1 MSRGSNPT
9 KVQQWSDR
17 LSRFEESGQS
27 VTQFCLAEGVSQPS
41 FYQWRRKLGG
51 TARVGRITPKRSSR
65 SKHGESPTRG
75 TQDEPAFKAVQVTA
89 LPGIRRTLIRL
100 TDGVEIELGDNL
112 PVVELV
118 VRSVIEQVLPNPAS
132 RTEAQHVESDQ

>member
-27 VTQFCLAEGVSQPS
+27 VTQFCLAECVSQPS
-41 FYQWRRKLGG
+41 FYQWRRKLGVDG
-51 TARVGRITPKRSSR
+51 LVRRVKPKRGDR
-65 SKHGESPTRG
+65 SKRGERPIRG
-75 TQDEPAFKAVQVTA
+75 TQREQAFKAVQVTS
-89 LPGIRRTLIRL
+89 LPGMRRTLIRL

-112 PVVELV
+112 QVAELV
-118 VRSVIEQVLPNPAS
+118 VRSVVEQVLPSPEARTGGAS
-132 RTEAQHVESDQ
+132 C